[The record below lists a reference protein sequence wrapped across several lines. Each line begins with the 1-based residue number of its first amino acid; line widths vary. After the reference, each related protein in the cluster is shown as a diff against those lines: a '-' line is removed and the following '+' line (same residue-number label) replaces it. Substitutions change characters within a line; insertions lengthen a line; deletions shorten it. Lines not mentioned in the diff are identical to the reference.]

1 MSTLRRIL
9 SSRANGRRSLG
20 PVTPEGKRHSSLNS
34 LTHGLLARIVL
45 MQDES
50 PEAFQQLLD
59 DHLLRFGPVDG
70 VEFGFVEEMTAA
82 AWRLRRAWAME
93 TRMLDNQVADPPD
106 SAAGDSADSRLDR
119 MAAVHSD
126 PDAQRSIDLLARY
139 ETRLHMMYQR
149 ALHNLLLVR
158 ALDMPNE
165 PNPISGHTVAEPVLP
180 ALPAPADEE
189 PGQ

>member
-9 SSRANGRRSLG
+9 ASRANGRRSLG
-20 PVTPEGKRHSSLNS
+20 PVTPEGKRRSSLNALS
-34 LTHGLLARIVL
+34 HGLLARIVL

-50 PEAFQQLLD
+50 PAAFQQLLD
-59 DHLLRFGPVDG
+59 DHLVRFRPADG
-70 VEFGFVEEMTAA
+70 VEVGFIEEMTAA

-93 TRMLDNQVADPPD
+93 TRMLDNQVADAPD
-106 SAAGDSADSRLDR
+106 STAVDSADSRLDR

-126 PDAQRSIDLLARY
+126 PDAQHSIDLLARY

-158 ALDMPNE
+158 ALDLPNE
-165 PNPISGHTVAEPVLP
+165 PNPISGHTVVESDLP
-180 ALPAPADEE
+180 ALPAPSGEE
-189 PGQ
+189 PNR

>member
-9 SSRANGRRSLG
+9 ASRANGRRSLG
-20 PVTPEGKRHSSLNS
+20 PITPEGKRHSSINA

-50 PEAFQQLLD
+50 PEAFRQLLD
-59 DHLLRFGPVDG
+59 DHLLRFRPVDG
-70 VEFGFVEEMTAA
+70 VEVGFVEEMTAA

-93 TRMLDNQVADPPD
+93 TRMLDNRVAEHPGS
-106 SAAGDSADSRLDR
+106 SADDAADSRLDC

-126 PDAQRSIDLLARY
+126 PDAQHSIDLLARY

-149 ALHNLLLVR
+149 ALHNLLLMR

-165 PNPISGHTVAEPVLP
+165 PNPISGHPVEESALP
-180 ALPAPADEE
+180 ALPAPSGEE
-189 PGQ
+189 PGL